1 MRLRTSSLALL
12 AVNGSA
18 LLAIAWVISAPVEPE
33 WLAPRPAAHA
43 PVMAPA
49 APLPALAEPLRAA
62 TWTQPIFSCDRH
74 PDPQGSTAAARPLAR
89 FTLTGVMLDGTS
101 RWAYLREGN
110 HRPIKVALG
119 KALDSGWT
127 LSRLDAQAA
136 TFTRQG
142 QTHTL
147 SMPLLR
153 LPPPSTAPVITLA
166 RTPTP

>member
-12 AVNGSA
+12 AVNASV
-18 LLAIAWVISAPVEPE
+18 LLAIAWVVCTPLEPQ

-43 PVMAPA
+43 PGMAPP

-62 TWTQPIFSCDRH
+62 TWTQPIFSPDRH
-74 PDPQGSTAAARPLAR
+74 PDPHGTTAAAQPLAR
-89 FTLTGVMLDGTS
+89 FTLTGVVLDGTS
-101 RWAYLREGN
+101 QWAYLREGS
-110 HRPIKVALG
+110 HRAIKVALG
-119 KALDSGWT
+119 TALGSGWT
-127 LSRLDAQAA
+127 LSRLDAQSA

-147 SMPLLR
+147 SMPMLR
-153 LPPPSTAPVITLA
+153 LPPPSTAPVITLS